1 MRSEAK
7 VFAYLVPFFLLVG
20 AIYAYFTGL
29 SEWVGILGLLLT
41 GVMTGFVAWF
51 FWLSGR
57 TVDARPEDDLEG
69 EIADQS
75 GDFGHFAPYSWWPL
89 WLGLSTT
96 VVVLGI
102 GVGWWLTVVATPFLV
117 VSILGWTFE
126 YFRGEKAI

>member
-29 SEWVGILGLLLT
+29 SEWVGILALLLT

-102 GVGWWLTVVATPFLV
+102 AVGWWLTVVATPFLV

-126 YFRGEKAI
+126 YFRGEKAV